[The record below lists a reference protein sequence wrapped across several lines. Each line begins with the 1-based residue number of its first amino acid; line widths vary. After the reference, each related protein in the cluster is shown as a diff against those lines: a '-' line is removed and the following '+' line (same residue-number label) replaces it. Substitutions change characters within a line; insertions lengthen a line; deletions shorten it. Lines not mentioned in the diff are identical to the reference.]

1 VLTQN
6 FINYSFFY
14 YIYKYMGLGGILGFS
29 EAGIDAMLLGEG
41 LALAPETFGASIA
54 LAGLMVGVAKLK

>member
-1 VLTQN
+1 
-6 FINYSFFY
+6 
-14 YIYKYMGLGGILGFS
+14 MGLGGILGFS

-41 LALAPETFGASIA
+41 VALAPETFGASIA